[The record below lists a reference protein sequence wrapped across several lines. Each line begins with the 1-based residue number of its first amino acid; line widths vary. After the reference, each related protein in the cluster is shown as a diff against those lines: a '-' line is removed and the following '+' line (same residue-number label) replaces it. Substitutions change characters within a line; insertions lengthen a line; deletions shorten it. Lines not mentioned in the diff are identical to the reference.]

1 MLRIVK
7 NAEVYAPQSMGRQD
21 IWVADGRIMYIGTDR
36 TIPAWVVP
44 DDVLDAEGMRV
55 IPGMVDGHVHLT
67 GGGGESGP
75 ASRVPRLGLSRLTRA
90 GITSCVGVLG
100 TDGTTRT
107 MRDLVATTL
116 GLRELGMSAWC
127 YTGNYQVPVRTLTG
141 SIRDDITFIDPIIG
155 VGELAISDHRSS
167 QPTLDELLRVASDA
181 YVAGILSNKAGLVH
195 LHLGDGP
202 RGLSLVR
209 QALNTSE
216 LPARVFH
223 PTHVN
228 RQRRLFAEAM
238 DMASM
243 GLIVDVTAFP
253 GDEESYSAPEA
264 IDRWLTADLPT
275 NQITCSSD
283 GAGCL
288 PVFDENGRMTSMD
301 IGQPNALTSAMAEVL
316 DMGHDPATVFSI
328 FTQNAATTLG
338 LNGKGSLAIGADADL
353 VVLNEAHQPTTVMA
367 KGQWMVREGQP
378 HLKGPFEKDNQ

>member
-1 MLRIVK
+1 M
-7 NAEVYAPQSMGRQD
+7 
-21 IWVADGRIMYIGTDR
+21 
-36 TIPAWVVP
+36 
-44 DDVLDAEGMRV
+44 
-55 IPGMVDGHVHLT
+55 HLT

-75 ASRVPRLGLSRLTRA
+75 ASRVPRLGVSRLTRA

-116 GLRELGMSAWC
+116 GLRELGLSAWC
-127 YTGNYQVPVRTLTG
+127 YTGSYQVPVCTLTG
-141 SIRDDITFIDPIIG
+141 SIRDDITFIEPIIG

-167 QPTLDELLRVASDA
+167 QPTLDELLRIASDA
-181 YVAGILSNKAGLVH
+181 YVAGILSNKAGILH
-195 LHLGDGP
+195 LHLGDGS
-202 RGLSLVR
+202 RGLSMVR
-209 QALNTSE
+209 EALTTSE

-238 DMASM
+238 EMADM
-243 GLIVDVTAFP
+243 GLTVDVTAFP

-264 IDRWLTADLPT
+264 IDRWLHAKRPIT
-275 NQITCSSD
+275 QITCSSD

-288 PVFDENGRMTSMD
+288 PVFDEDGRITSMD
-301 IGQPNALTSAMAEVL
+301 IGQPMALTEAMGEVL

-338 LNGKGSLAIGADADL
+338 LHGKGSLAIGTDADL
-353 VVLNEAHQPTTVMA
+353 VVLNEAHQPIAVMA
-367 KGQWMVREGQP
+367 RGQWVVREGQP
-378 HLKGPFEKDNQ
+378 HLKGPFEKDTP